1 MFSFILIFILRNIH
15 YMLLTQLHRM
25 ETQGEV
31 GRQTDDEAG
40 EVHQLLANP
49 AIQRESK

>member
-1 MFSFILIFILRNIH
+1 
-15 YMLLTQLHRM
+15 MLLTQLHRM

-31 GRQTDDEAG
+31 GIQTDDEAG